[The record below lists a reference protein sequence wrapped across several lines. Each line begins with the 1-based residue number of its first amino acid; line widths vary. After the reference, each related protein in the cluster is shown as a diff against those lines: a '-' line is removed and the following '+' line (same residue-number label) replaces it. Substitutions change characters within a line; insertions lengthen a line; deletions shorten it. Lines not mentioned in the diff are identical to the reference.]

1 MSYKYQI
8 GIFGGDT
15 RQAYM
20 AALFSAK
27 GYPTAVCRT
36 PVEVVPGSFA
46 SLPSLEEL
54 FQSCRILIGPIPF
67 TRDQVTIYT
76 SSIAGSAAPSPL
88 LPEDMTV
95 EHAAGLLTEGH
106 LLFGGVLPPSII
118 KACETKG
125 IFFHDLMKD
134 ERIAILNAIATAEG
148 TIMEAIAGSDRN
160 LHGSKCLVLGYGR
173 CARVLA
179 AKLKAMDA
187 HVLAAARSAEAV
199 AYAEAAGLSSL
210 FLPYIKCVLPSCDF
224 IFNTIPAPVLTPD
237 CLDYVDKHACIIDIA
252 SAPGGVDFTYAAK
265 LGLNAR
271 LCLGLPGKVAPR
283 TSSDILVTAIDSVIK
298 QQAEKTKSVLDV

>member
-1 MSYKYQI
+1 MSYRYQI

-20 AALFSAK
+20 AASFSAK
-27 GYPTAVCRT
+27 GCSTAVCRT
-36 PVEVVPGSFA
+36 PMESAPKDLAF
-46 SLPSLEEL
+46 LPSLQEL
-54 FQSCRILIGPIPF
+54 FQSCQVLIGPIPF

-76 SSIAGSAAPSPL
+76 ASAAGTTAAPSPS

-179 AKLKAMDA
+179 AKLKALDA
-187 HVLAAARSAEAV
+187 HVLAAARSTEAV
-199 AYAEAAGLSSL
+199 AYAEAAGLSAL

-224 IFNTIPAPVLTPD
+224 IFNTIPAPILTPD
-237 CLDYVDKHACIIDIA
+237 CLDYVDKHTCIIDIA

-283 TSSDILVTAIDSVIK
+283 TSSDILVSAIDSVIK
-298 QQAEKTKSVLDV
+298 QRVEETQSHS